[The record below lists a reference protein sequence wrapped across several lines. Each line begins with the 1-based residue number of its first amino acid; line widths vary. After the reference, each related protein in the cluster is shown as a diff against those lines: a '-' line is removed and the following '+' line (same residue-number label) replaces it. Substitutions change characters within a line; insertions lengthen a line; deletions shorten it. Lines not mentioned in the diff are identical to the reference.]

1 MRRAAFVILALCISA
16 RGARARTNSSLDVSD
31 YSQFLF
37 HQNDLPPTL
46 SRRRRGKRTDGAL
59 VILNGKTAYEKYARG
74 FSADRIHIMWS
85 TSKTVMALLYGVA
98 MQDHKV
104 RLDQSICDFVAAHK
118 SGQCAITI
126 GDLLQWSSALDW
138 NEEYERGNILASSV
152 INMLY
157 GAGHRDMAAYVL
169 EHPLEKSVKPG
180 ASWRYSSGDSILL
193 SKILRKVFA
202 VSDLRPVFQ
211 QKLFFPLGVK
221 DAVWEGDDAGTIGGA
236 FYLYCSARDLAKIGE
251 IFLRRGRVNGV
262 QLVAPEFIDFMES
275 VPPSFTMRRPADE
288 HIHHVSGA
296 HIWVN
301 KAAGKPGDP
310 LYVPM
315 PWPYAPAD
323 TVATIGHWGQ
333 FLMVVPSMNLIAVRI
348 GDTRDDSFTI
358 NRFVEQTVNFA
369 QGKPVTVKQL
379 PVAPT
384 PNLAVHI
391 AGPVHAVASPGLIW
405 KFKAAPL
412 ALGYEAMAACSCLF
426 VTKSTV
432 ARCRDF
438 AFVDQIPN
446 VELSINQQHKR
457 VRAAIPW
464 LSAIFHETA
473 MLRSPEKGCVLE

>member
-1 MRRAAFVILALCISA
+1 MGWFAFVILALCFSVQTLA
-16 RGARARTNSSLDVSD
+16 NVSRD
-31 YSQFLF
+31 THNYDQFLF
-37 HQNDLPPTL
+37 NQNTLPPT
-46 SRRRRGKRTDGAL
+46 STRRRRGKRTDGA
-59 VILNGKTAYEKYARG
+59 VVVLNGKTIYEKYARG
-74 FSADRIHIMWS
+74 FTPDRIHIMWS

-98 MQDHKV
+98 MQEHKV
-104 RLDQSICDFVAAHK
+104 RLDQSICDFVAAQK
-118 SGQCAITI
+118 NGQCAITLR
-126 GDLLQWSSALDW
+126 DLLQWSSALDW

-157 GAGHRDMAAYVL
+157 GAGHRDMAGYVL
-169 EHPLEKSVKPG
+169 QHPLEKSVKPG

-193 SKILRKVFA
+193 SNILQKVFA
-202 VSDLRPVFQ
+202 VSDLRLVFQ
-211 QKLFFPLGVK
+211 KKLFSPLGVT
-221 DAVWEGDDAGTIGGA
+221 DAVWESDDAGTIGGA
-236 FYLYCSARDLAKIGE
+236 FYFYCSARDLAKIGE
-251 IFLRRGRVNGV
+251 VFLHHGRVNGV

-275 VPPSFTMRRPADE
+275 APPSFTMSRPADE

-296 HIWVN
+296 HIWIN

-310 LYVPM
+310 LYVPVS
-315 PWPYAPAD
+315 WPYAPSD

-333 FLMVVPSMNLIAVRI
+333 FLVVIPSMNLIAVRI
-348 GDTRDDSFTI
+348 GDTRDNSFTI
-358 NRFVEQTVNFA
+358 NDFVEQTVNFA

-379 PVAPT
+379 PAAT
-384 PNLAVHI
+384 PNSAVHI
-391 AGPVHAVASPGLIW
+391 AGPVHVAASPGLIW

-426 VTKSTV
+426 VTKSSS

-446 VELSINQQHKR
+446 VELSIDRNRHR

-473 MLRSPEKGCVLE
+473 KLRSPEKGCVLE